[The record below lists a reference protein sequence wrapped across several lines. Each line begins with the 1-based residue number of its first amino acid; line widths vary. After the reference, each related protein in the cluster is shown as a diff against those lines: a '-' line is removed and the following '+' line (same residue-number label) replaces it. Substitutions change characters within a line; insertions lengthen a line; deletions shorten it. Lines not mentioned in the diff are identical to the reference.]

1 MRHSICSVF
10 VIGALA
16 LGCLFA
22 VAPMVVAAEVSVWHC
37 VPPADLT
44 RLDQP
49 LTRTARRLA
58 SRKLIMIVALGSSS
72 TAGAGASSAETTYPS
87 QLMVELAQRFQ
98 TQPIMVLNRGISGER
113 AVDMLA
119 RFDESVSAEHPDL
132 VLWQV
137 GTNAVLRGYEHPKSS
152 FLIRDGIRRMKAIG
166 ADVVLID
173 PQFAPKVIAKPEIED
188 MVDLISRAA
197 AQEKVGVF
205 HRFALMRH
213 WHDIDGI
220 PFEAFLSP
228 DGLHMNDWSYNCFAK
243 ALADAIAGAAT
254 PRESSD
260 ASANAPTG
268 ETR

>member
-1 MRHSICSVF
+1 MRHRIYSILVA
-10 VIGALA
+10 GALA
-16 LGCLFA
+16 LGSLFA
-22 VAPMVVAAEVSVWHC
+22 IAPMALHAEASVSHC
-37 VPPADLT
+37 VTPADLT
-44 RLDQP
+44 RLELP
-49 LTRTARRLA
+49 LRRTARRLA
-58 SRKLIMIVALGSSS
+58 SGKLIMIVALGSSS
-72 TAGAGASSAETTYPS
+72 TVGVGASSAESTYPS
-87 QLMVELAQRFQ
+87 RLMVELAQRFQ

-119 RFDESVSAEHPDL
+119 RFDESVSAERPDL

-137 GTNAVLRGYEHPKSS
+137 GTNAVLRGYEHLKST

-166 ADVVLID
+166 ADVVLVD

-188 MVDLISRAA
+188 MVDLISSAA
-197 AQEKVGVF
+197 RQENVDVF

-213 WHDIDGI
+213 WHDIDGM

-243 ALADAIAGAAT
+243 ALADAIADAAT
-254 PRESSD
+254 PRESSN
-260 ASANAPTG
+260 ASANVPTG

>member
-1 MRHSICSVF
+1 MRHGICSVL
-10 VIGALA
+10 VAGALA
-16 LGCLFA
+16 LGSQFA
-22 VAPMVVAAEVSVWHC
+22 IAPMAVAAEASVSHC
-37 VPPADLT
+37 VAPADLT
-44 RLDQP
+44 RLDLP
-49 LTRTARRLA
+49 LRRTARRLA

-87 QLMVELAQRFQ
+87 RLMVELAQRFQ
-98 TQPIMVLNRGISGER
+98 TQPIMVLNRGIGGER

-119 RFDESVSAEHPDL
+119 RFDESVSAERPDL

-137 GTNAVLRGYEHPKSS
+137 GTNAVLRGYEHSKSTS
-152 FLIRDGIRRMKAIG
+152 LIRDGIRRMKAIG

-188 MVDLISRAA
+188 MVDLISSVA
-197 AQEKVGVF
+197 AQENVDVF

-213 WHDIDGI
+213 WHDIDGM

-243 ALADAIAGAAT
+243 ALAGAITDAAT
-254 PRESSD
+254 PRESSN
-260 ASANAPTG
+260 ASANATTG